1 MDKREMCVPDRGTI
15 LVKTWAKRKN
25 KTEANHR
32 VVLRNRMKFT
42 VAEAESTR
50 SGSELVSH
58 AKKFDH
64 IFKVMGSHQTIL
76 NMLVV

>member
-1 MDKREMCVPDRGTI
+1 
-15 LVKTWAKRKN
+15 
-25 KTEANHR
+25 
-32 VVLRNRMKFT
+32 MKFT
-42 VAEAESTR
+42 VAGAESTR